1 MIMSVKEFDVVIV
14 GGGGAGLRTAIEV
27 AQDSSLKVA
36 LVSKVFPTR
45 SHTGAA
51 QGGMNAALGHAVPED
66 NPEVHAYDTI
76 KGSDFLADQDAVF
89 FMTEKAPEI
98 IYELDRWGVPFSRM
112 PDGRI
117 AQRPFGGASFPRTV
131 FAADKTGHVLL
142 HILFE
147 QALSRDNIEFFN
159 EFFLLDLVHDGRRVG
174 GVVLYDIRNG
184 EVVLLKAKAVVL
196 ATGGFARIYWY
207 RSTNAIGN
215 TGDGQAV
222 ALRAG
227 VPLKDMEFI
236 QFHPTGLAKTGILL
250 SEACRGE
257 GGYLLNREGERFM
270 KRYAPDKMELAP
282 RDIVSRAIET
292 EIREGR
298 GVGSGARG
306 YVYLD
311 LRHLGEEKIKERLP
325 QVRQLA
331 IDFEG
336 VDPVKDLVPIRPSA
350 HYCMGGIHVT
360 DYRTSETPME
370 GLYAV
375 GECACVSVHGA
386 NRLGGNS
393 LTELIVF
400 GKYCGLAVK
409 EYVREVDYLGGEETE
424 LKRVEEFVES
434 LFRREGKENLA
445 QIRSQMGE
453 ITWGK
458 MGIFRDE
465 NSLREAYEELSELLE
480 RWENI
485 PLVDK
490 SKTFNTNLIELLEL
504 KNMLEL
510 ARVVALSAL
519 NRKESRGGH
528 SREDYPER
536 DDKNFLKHT
545 LAYYD
550 SKGEIKI
557 EYIPVRITKYKPEE
571 RKY

>member
-1 MIMSVKEFDVVIV
+1 MSVKRYDAVVV
-14 GGGGAGLRTAIEV
+14 GGGGAGLRTAIEIARDPEV
-27 AQDSSLKVA
+27 KVA
-36 LVSKVFPTR
+36 VVSKVYPTR

-51 QGGMNAALGHAVPED
+51 QGGMNAALGNAVPDD
-66 NPEVHAYDTI
+66 NPEAHAFDTI

-89 FMTEKAPEI
+89 FMTEHAPEI
-98 IYELDRWGVPFSRM
+98 IYELDRWGVPFSRLE
-112 PDGRI
+112 DGRI

-142 HILFE
+142 HTLFE
-147 QALSRDNIEFFN
+147 QALSKDNIDFYN
-159 EFFLLDLVHDGRRVG
+159 EFFLLDLIHDGERVK
-174 GVVLYDIRNG
+174 GVSVYDIKNG
-184 EVVLLKAKAVVL
+184 EVLVLQAKAVVL
-196 ATGGFARIYWY
+196 ATGGFARIYWF

-222 ALRAG
+222 ALRNG
-227 VPLKDMEFI
+227 VPLKDVEFI

-257 GGYLLNREGERFM
+257 GGYLVNKLGERFM
-270 KRYAPDKMELAP
+270 KRYAPEKMELAP
-282 RDIVSRAIET
+282 RDMVSRAIEY

-298 GVGSGARG
+298 GVGEGARA

-336 VDPVKDLVPIRPSA
+336 VDPVKDLVPIRPTA

-360 DYRTSETPME
+360 DYKTSETPLK
-370 GLYAV
+370 GLYVV

-400 GKYCGLAVK
+400 GKFAGMAVR
-409 EYVREVDYLGGEETE
+409 EFVREVDYLEPTEGEIS
-424 LKRVEEFVES
+424 KGREFIEH
-434 LFRREGKENLA
+434 LMKREGSENLA
-445 QIRSQMGE
+445 QIRAQMGE
-453 ITWGK
+453 ITWAK

-465 NSLREAYEELSELLE
+465 ESLKSAYEELSELLE
-480 RWENI
+480 RWERI
-485 PLVDK
+485 PVVDK
-490 SKTFNTNLIELLEL
+490 SKVFNTNLIELLEL
-504 KNMLEL
+504 RNMLEL
-510 ARVVALSAL
+510 ARAVAFCAL
-519 NRKESRGGH
+519 NRRESRGGH

-536 DDKNFLKHT
+536 DDENFLKHS
-545 LAYYD
+545 LVYYEG
-550 SKGEIKI
+550 GELKLD
-557 EYIPVRITKYKPEE
+557 YIPVRITKYQPTE

>member
-1 MIMSVKEFDVVIV
+1 MIVEKYDAVVI
-14 GGGGAGLRTAIEV
+14 GGGGAGLRTAIEI
-27 AQDSSLKVA
+27 ANDPNIKVA
-36 LVSKVFPTR
+36 VVSKVYPTR

-51 QGGMNAALGHAVPED
+51 QGGMNAALGNTIPDD

-98 IYELDRWGVPFSRM
+98 IYELDRWGVPFSRL

-142 HILFE
+142 HTLFE
-147 QALSRDNIEFFN
+147 QAIARDNITFFN
-159 EFFLLDLVHDGRRVG
+159 EYFLLDLIHDGERVK
-174 GVVLYDIRNG
+174 GVTVYDIRNG
-184 EVVLLKAKAVVL
+184 EVLFLRAKAVIL
-196 ATGGFARIYWY
+196 ATGGFARIYWF

-298 GVGSGARG
+298 GVGTGARG

-350 HYCMGGIHVT
+350 HYCMGGIHIT
-360 DYRTSETPME
+360 NYKTSETTLK

-400 GKYCGLAVK
+400 GKYCGIAVREFVK
-409 EYVREVDYLGGEETE
+409 ETDFAPAQESDA
-424 LKRVEEFVES
+424 KKSEEFIES
-434 LFRREGKENLA
+434 LLKREGKENLA
-445 QIRSQMGE
+445 EIRAQMGE
-453 ITWGK
+453 ITWAK
-458 MGIFRDE
+458 VGIFRDE
-465 NSLREAYEELSELLE
+465 KSLREAYEELSELLE

-485 PLVDK
+485 PVVDK
-490 SKTFNTNLIELLEL
+490 SKVFNTNLIEVLEL
-504 KNMLEL
+504 RNMLEL
-510 ARVVALSAL
+510 ARVVAYSAL
-519 NRKESRGGH
+519 HRRESRGGH
-528 SREDYPER
+528 SREDYPQR
-536 DDKNFLKHT
+536 DDKNFLKHS
-545 LAYYD
+545 LVYYD
-550 SKGEIKI
+550 KDGNIKL
-557 EYIPVRITKYKPEE
+557 EYIPVKITKYKPEE

>member
-1 MIMSVKEFDVVIV
+1 MSVKRYDAVVV
-14 GGGGAGLRTAIEV
+14 GGGGAGLRTAIEI
-27 AQDSSLKVA
+27 ARDPKIKVA
-36 LVSKVFPTR
+36 VVSKVYPTR

-51 QGGMNAALGHAVPED
+51 QGGMNAALGNVVPDDSPEAHAF
-66 NPEVHAYDTI
+66 DTI

-98 IYELDRWGVPFSRM
+98 IYELDRWGVPFSRLE
-112 PDGRI
+112 DGRI

-142 HILFE
+142 HTLFE
-147 QALSRDNIEFFN
+147 QALSKDNIDFYN
-159 EFFLLDLVHDGRRVG
+159 EFFLLDLIRDGDRVK
-174 GVVLYDIRNG
+174 GVSLYDIKNG
-184 EVVLLKAKAVVL
+184 EVVVLQAKAVVL
-196 ATGGFARIYWY
+196 ATGGFARIYWF

-222 ALRAG
+222 ALRNG
-227 VPLKDMEFI
+227 VPLKDVEFI

-257 GGYLLNREGERFM
+257 GGYLVNKLGERFM
-270 KRYAPDKMELAP
+270 KRYAPEKMELAP
-282 RDIVSRAIET
+282 RDMVSRAIEY

-298 GVGSGARG
+298 GVGEGARA

-311 LRHLGEEKIKERLP
+311 LRHLGEERIKERLP

-336 VDPVKDLVPIRPSA
+336 VDPVKDLVPIRPTA
-350 HYCMGGIHVT
+350 HYCMGGIHVVN
-360 DYRTSETPME
+360 YKTSETPLR

-400 GKYCGLAVK
+400 GKYAGMAVRDF
-409 EYVREVDYLGGEETE
+409 VREADWVDITEGEAN
-424 LKRVEEFVES
+424 RGREFIES
-434 LFRREGKENLA
+434 LMNREGDENLA
-445 QIRSQMGE
+445 QIRAQMGE
-453 ITWGK
+453 ITWAK

-465 NSLREAYEELSELLE
+465 ESLRSAYEELSELLE
-480 RWENI
+480 RWERI
-485 PLVDK
+485 PVVDK
-490 SKTFNTNLIELLEL
+490 SKIFNTNLVELLEL
-504 KNMLEL
+504 RNMLEL
-510 ARVVALSAL
+510 ARAVALCAL
-519 NRKESRGGH
+519 NRRESRGGH

-536 DDKNFLKHT
+536 DDENFLKHS
-545 LAYYD
+545 LVYYEN
-550 SKGEIKI
+550 GELKL
-557 EYIPVRITKYKPEE
+557 EYIPVRITKYQPTE

>member
-1 MIMSVKEFDVVIV
+1 MQIRDYDVVVV
-14 GGGGAGLRTAIEV
+14 GGGGAGLRTAIEI
-27 AQDSSLKVA
+27 AKDANIKIA
-36 LVSKVFPTR
+36 LVSKVYPTR

-51 QGGMNAALGHAVPED
+51 QGGMNAALGNVIPDD

-98 IYELDRWGVPFSRM
+98 IYELDRWGVPFSRL

-142 HILFE
+142 HTLFE
-147 QALSRDNIEFFN
+147 QALAKENIEFYN
-159 EFFLLDLVHDGRRVG
+159 EYFLLDILHNGERVK
-174 GVVLYDIRNG
+174 GVSLLDIRSG
-184 EVVLLKAKAVVL
+184 DVITLRTKVVVL
-196 ATGGFARIYWY
+196 ATGGFARIYWF

-215 TGDGQAV
+215 TGDGQAA

-257 GGYLLNREGERFM
+257 GGYLLNKEGERFM
-270 KRYAPDKMELAP
+270 EKYAPDKMELAP

-292 EIREGR
+292 EIKEGR
-298 GVGSGARG
+298 GVGKGARA

-350 HYCMGGIHVT
+350 HYCMGGIHIE
-360 DYRTSETPME
+360 DYRTSETTLK

-400 GKYCGLAVK
+400 GKYCGIAVR
-409 EYVREVDYLGGEETE
+409 EYVKSVDFLQISEKEAKRAKEFIDE
-424 LKRVEEFVES
+424 LMK
-434 LFRREGKENLA
+434 REGKESLA
-445 QIRSQMGE
+445 HVRAQMGE
-453 ITWGK
+453 ITWAK

-465 NSLREAYEELSELLE
+465 KSLKEAYEELSDLLE
-480 RWENI
+480 RWESI
-485 PLVDK
+485 PVSDK
-490 SKTFNTNLIELLEL
+490 SKVFNTNLIEVLEL
-504 KNMLEL
+504 RNMLEL
-510 ARVVALSAL
+510 ARVVAYSAL
-519 NRKESRGGH
+519 HRRESRGGH
-528 SREDYPER
+528 SREDYPYR
-536 DDKNFLKHT
+536 DDKNFLKHSLVYT
-545 LAYYD
+545 D
-550 SKGEIKI
+550 DKGNLKL
-557 EYIPVRITKYKPEE
+557 EYVPVRITKYKPEE